1 MQQITAAWFHND
13 KTRLPYGS
21 IKLICILSFLAC
33 RSKTVEE
40 IAIRHYNWTT
50 VRKCLSN
57 NLPGTPRIL
66 ILTSNNI
73 THLASCS
80 FSGLTELETLDL
92 SCNHLKQLSMGLFSS
107 CSLSLSKLNI
117 LNVSH
122 NKITHVSPHQ
132 ICNTTRL
139 KTLDLSWNHIKF
151 ISHNMFTGL
160 DSLVHLILR
169 VNYIKIISP
178 IAFSP
183 MPQLS
188 LISLAGNNLTGLEG
202 HLFDGNPDLR
212 ELDLH
217 NNDLTTLPAAVRV
230 VLSFNDTLIRMIN
243 N

>member
-1 MQQITAAWFHND
+1 
-13 KTRLPYGS
+13 
-21 IKLICILSFLAC
+21 
-33 RSKTVEE
+33 
-40 IAIRHYNWTT
+40 
-50 VRKCLSN
+50 
-57 NLPGTPRIL
+57 
-66 ILTSNNI
+66 
-73 THLASCS
+73 
-80 FSGLTELETLDL
+80 
-92 SCNHLKQLSMGLFSS
+92 
-107 CSLSLSKLNI
+107 
-117 LNVSH
+117 
-122 NKITHVSPHQ
+122 
-132 ICNTTRL
+132 
-139 KTLDLSWNHIKF
+139 
-151 ISHNMFTGL
+151 MFTGL

-169 VNYIKIISP
+169 INYIKIISP